1 MITATIT
8 RRVSMLA
15 AFALIPSA
23 FAASTTVTAEQL
35 EMEKEGVQLIRQVEE
50 VARDVRYNA
59 GRLNSFTGSMQ
70 VSKWTHVHHVD
81 QIKSLV
87 NDGLRPALTRL
98 EEIQPQL
105 PDWKQQAID
114 RLIESAKALAADVND
129 AFLAKNEAGAV
140 PPAMNAEYK
149 RLVTKIYSH
158 AEALVKT
165 SDAAGTYA
173 AARLKA
179 HEAGI
184 KVASE

>member
-1 MITATIT
+1 MINITNT

-15 AFALIPSA
+15 AFALVPSA
-23 FAASTTVTAEQL
+23 FAAGVTVEQV

-50 VARDVRYNA
+50 VARDIRYNA
-59 GRLNSFTGSMQ
+59 GGLNSFTTDMRI
-70 VSKWTHVHHVD
+70 SKWTHVHHLE

-87 NDGLRPALTRL
+87 NEGLKPAVTRL
-98 EEIQPQL
+98 TEIQPQL
-105 PDWKQQAID
+105 PDWKQQSID
-114 RLIESAKALAADVND
+114 RMFESAKALAADMND
-129 AFLAKNEAGAV
+129 ALLAKNEAGTV

-149 RLVTKIYSH
+149 GLVTKIYGH

-179 HEAGI
+179 HEAGV
-184 KVASE
+184 KVPLS